1 MIYQQKISQDHWV
14 WHRHPVIWVNLQATA
29 DMRKTFN
36 FLNFLICLTETLSRT
51 LQNNKLFQKK
61 NGWTGHFSFL
71 GNGLH
76 LYCSY
81 QRTVAYN
88 ILVLFAS
95 FLFLVLLKS
104 FGSQLFSQCGPII
117 IYLTNMYYFNC
128 CFSTKPWSKILY
140 PCKVFHSLCI
150 LGYNLHSG
158 RNYRKKN

>member
-1 MIYQQKISQDHWV
+1 M
-14 WHRHPVIWVNLQATA
+14 
-29 DMRKTFN
+29 
-36 FLNFLICLTETLSRT
+36 
-51 LQNNKLFQKK
+51 
-61 NGWTGHFSFL
+61 SFL

-117 IYLTNMYYFNC
+117 IYFTILYYFNC

-140 PCKVFHSLCI
+140 PCKVFTVYVYLDITCI
-150 LGYNLHSG
+150 LVETIKKRIRTSSFAPYHQQFSTLAVYIISLLQSNDLIIAAHKGG
-158 RNYRKKN
+158 RDYWVCA